1 MKYGLHSKLFHPF
14 LDPLFSQ
21 TKDFKNVFRWKQKKK
36 SWNGKIFEEWR
47 VVKSPKGEWFWVTRE
62 CLDAVRSNY
71 YICTLAHKCKNSG
84 LHIIRWWSFCI
95 IIVTSMRKIDVNAN
109 VHSCINLLYILLLQ
123 LLRKIPLFS
132 TFNKFPVNFK
142 SLSKPIN
149 AFFLW

>member
-1 MKYGLHSKLFHPF
+1 MYCKLYLTSCILSLSTSTF
-14 LDPLFSQ
+14 LTFPDTLMIHVLQNYEIWVAFKTIPSILWSSFSQ

-84 LHIIRWWSFCI
+84 LHIIRWWSF
-95 IIVTSMRKIDVNAN
+95 A
-109 VHSCINLLYILLLQ
+109 LLSLQ
-123 LLRKIPLFS
+123 VCEK
-132 TFNKFPVNFK
+132 
-142 SLSKPIN
+142 
-149 AFFLW
+149 